1 MLFFSSLIF
10 SREGGKKNWYSRYK
24 EEILMKN
31 ILAFSVLVVF
41 LMTLAVSPGFAQS
54 INRILKK
61 MIDAQGGRKTIE
73 SIKDITMTGRVEMPQ
88 QGISGIV
95 TIYKK
100 EPDKRRID
108 LDAMGI
114 IITQVYDGQ
123 RVVWTDPQTGDIEDM
138 DEQQAASMIRQSL
151 PITAIID
158 PEKYGVT
165 ITCKGK
171 ETVDGKECFMLEQVY
186 RDGYRVIRYV
196 DSDTYLSVKSRSTI
210 TGPGGS
216 EIQVEQVMSDFRKV
230 DGMTMAYSVTTYYN
244 GSVFNEIRLRE
255 VKFNMGLEDSLF
267 QLKKLTFS
275 RYF

>member
-10 SREGGKKNWYSRYK
+10 SREGGGKNWYSRYK
-24 EEILMKN
+24 EEILMKK

-165 ITCKGK
+165 ITYKGK

-196 DSDTYLSVKSRSTI
+196 DSDTHLSVKSRSTI

-230 DGMTMAYSVTTYYN
+230 DGMTMAYSITTYYN
-244 GSVFNEIRLRE
+244 GSVFNEIRFKGM
-255 VKFNMGLEDSLF
+255 KFNTGLEDSLF
-267 QLKKLTFS
+267 QLKK
-275 RYF
+275 